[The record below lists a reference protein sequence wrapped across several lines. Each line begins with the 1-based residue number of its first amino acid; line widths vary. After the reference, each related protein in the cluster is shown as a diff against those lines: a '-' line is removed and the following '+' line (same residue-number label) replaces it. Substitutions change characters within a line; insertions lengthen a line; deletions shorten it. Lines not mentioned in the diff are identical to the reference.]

1 MVRTCLKC
9 GFGNQQATGDSSES
23 CPKCGAIYSRV
34 EMALR
39 EPMRNTETRTTRAR
53 LGGGS
58 NEEDLRYF
66 VSSLREQT
74 AYPNYRFWTFAF
86 FIVLVAVGA
95 FALLW
100 AVGLLF
106 SGQMLFGVFA
116 LLMAAFTFV
125 FARLWQEVAAMA
137 ADFVDATL
145 VVARS
150 NQSSGHQRQ

>member
-1 MVRTCLKC
+1 
-9 GFGNQQATGDSSES
+9 
-23 CPKCGAIYSRV
+23 
-34 EMALR
+34 
-39 EPMRNTETRTTRAR
+39 MRNTETRPTRAR
-53 LGGGS
+53 FGGAS

-66 VSSLREQT
+66 VSTLREQT
-74 AYPNYRFWTFAF
+74 AYPNYQFWTFAF
-86 FIVLVAVGA
+86 FIVLVVVGA